1 MKSIAFS
8 SSAGR
13 LFAASVVARLPPEG
27 MLSIALLV
35 HTQRLTGS
43 FAAAGAVT
51 GAFAIALGV
60 GGPPLGRLV
69 DRRGQTGVLVASA
82 SIATTLL
89 LAIALVPSGAPLV
102 VLLALAAGVGLSVPP
117 VGACLRAQLPTLLAN
132 PGAVSRAYALETSLV
147 ELTYIFGPP
156 LALCIGVLWST
167 RAALAIG
174 GGILLAGTAVF
185 ATQPASRRWRPP
197 AIGPRRRGGSLRTPT
212 MRTLMIALIA
222 VGALIGADEV
232 AVTAA
237 AKSVGGTSSAAPLFA
252 LWGAGSFVGGLI
264 VTRLGTARSATGLIL
279 WLGALAAGHLALI
292 PADTSVLEL
301 AAVLLVAGA
310 AIAPTEAAVY
320 AMVEDAAPA
329 GAITEAFA
337 WLATAM
343 AVGGAVGAAGAGV
356 LADSVG
362 PAAAFALGGCAAAF
376 AVLTTALRSRT
387 LDRRKTSALDR
398 WTGGPPTVIADMP
411 EPIRQTEGELCL

>member
-1 MKSIAFS
+1 M
-8 SSAGR
+8 
-13 LFAASVVARLPPEG
+13 V
-27 MLSIALLV
+27 
-35 HTQRLTGS
+35 
-43 FAAAGAVT
+43 
-51 GAFAIALGV
+51 
-60 GGPPLGRLV
+60 
-69 DRRGQTGVLVASA
+69 
-82 SIATTLL
+82 
-89 LAIALVPSGAPLV
+89 
-102 VLLALAAGVGLSVPP
+102 
-117 VGACLRAQLPTLLAN
+117 
-132 PGAVSRAYALETSLV
+132 
-147 ELTYIFGPP
+147 
-156 LALCIGVLWST
+156 
-167 RAALAIG
+167 
-174 GGILLAGTAVF
+174 
-185 ATQPASRRWRPP
+185 
-197 AIGPRRRGGSLRTPT
+197 
-212 MRTLMIALIA
+212 ALIA

-264 VTRLGTARSATGLIL
+264 VTRLGTARSATGLVL

-343 AVGGAVGAAGAGV
+343 AVGGAVGAAGAGA

-362 PAAAFALGGCAAAF
+362 PAAAFALGGGAAVL

-387 LDRRKTSALDR
+387 LDCRKTSARER
-398 WTGGPPTVIADMP
+398 WTGGPPIVIPDMP
-411 EPIRQTEGELCL
+411 EPICQTEGELCL